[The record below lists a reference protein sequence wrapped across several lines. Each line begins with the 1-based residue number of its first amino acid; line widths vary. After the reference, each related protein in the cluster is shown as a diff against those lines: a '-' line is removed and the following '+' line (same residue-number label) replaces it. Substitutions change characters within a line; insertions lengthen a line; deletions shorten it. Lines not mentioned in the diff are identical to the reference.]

1 MSVTLRWTGW
11 SSSWLVLDRNT
22 DDSLS
27 KVSLPSG
34 FGGEIGAWAF
44 AASSVLLSRLACDWV
59 PNSEN
64 PSVLHHMSMPPSAT
78 PRMVPNLDHSGLTLR
93 TRYRSLPTAESRQA
107 FSYSTSSSLA
117 RPAASAAETCSAA
130 SMPLPIAL

>member
-1 MSVTLRWTGW
+1 MSATLRWTGW
-11 SSSWLVLDRNT
+11 SSSWLVLERNT

-34 FGGEIGAWAF
+34 FGGAIGAWAF
-44 AASSVLLSRLACDWV
+44 AGSIVLRSGLACDWV

-78 PRMVPNLDHSGLTLR
+78 PMMVPNFDHSGLTLR
-93 TRYRSLPTAESRQA
+93 TLYRSLPTGESRQA
-107 FSYSTSSSLA
+107 FSYSTHSSLGG
-117 RPAASAAETCSAA
+117 PAT
-130 SMPLPIAL
+130 